1 MKVKILRDCDH
12 RVQPAVIQAFK
23 AGAVLDL
30 PKTTAEGLIAAG
42 NATPAH
48 KET

>member
-12 RVQPAVIQAFK
+12 RVQPAVTQAFK
-23 AGAVLDL
+23 ADTVLDL
-30 PKTTAEGLIAAG
+30 PKTTADALIAAG
-42 NATPAH
+42 HATQAP

>member
-12 RVQPAVIQAFK
+12 RVQPAVIQAFR
-23 AGAVLDL
+23 ANTIEDL
-30 PKTTAEGLIAAG
+30 PKTTAEALIAAG
-42 NATPAH
+42 HATPAP